1 MKELLRNRVFL
12 LVMASDVLQQ
22 VGIWVRNM
30 ALLYY
35 VVQQT
40 QGDPVAVSL
49 LTVVEYAPIFLFS
62 LVGGV
67 LADRWRPKRTM
78 IWGDVLSFLSIVPIL
93 FVVAWGYW
101 QAVFIVTMI
110 SAIVSQFSQP
120 SSAKLL
126 KTHVPEQELTAAMA
140 MTQMVGSLFIILGP
154 ILGTFVYYT
163 FGVMVSLSSLL
174 VIFALSAC
182 FLLFLPDSPRSMERL
197 SVQAVVRD
205 LRGGLLYLREHA
217 NLKVLMV
224 MFGVLAL
231 GAGLT
236 APLDIFLVTERL
248 GLAEADLQWFTA
260 LSGLGLLIGAII
272 AASLSGR
279 LKGKGVVFAG
289 LILLGAGTMIEVWS
303 VWPILTGGMRLITGL
318 FLALTQTVIGT
329 YMLTLVRAEYIGRI
343 NGLITP
349 IFIGCTLIGTG
360 LSGMLVAQ
368 SSLIFVY
375 MLSGL
380 ILMLAALV
388 ALRLRF
394 DYPVAKQ
401 AEGEKQ
407 RVSNAD
413 RGLSVKQRT
422 VAKMRGPFLFI
433 FQVRSYDIFPFI
445 SQKILYYRKCNLCE
459 TGSI

>member
-1 MKELLRNRVFL
+1 MMKGLMQNRVFL

-49 LTVVEYAPIFLFS
+49 LTVAEFAPIFIFS

-78 IWGDVLSFLSIVPIL
+78 IWGDILSFLSIVPIL
-93 FVVAWGYW
+93 FVVAWGHW
-101 QAVFIVTMI
+101 QAVFVVTII

-120 SSAKLL
+120 SSSKLL
-126 KTHVPEQELTAAMA
+126 KTHVPEKDLTAAIA
-140 MTQMVGSLFIILGP
+140 MIQMVSSLFIILGP

-174 VIFALSAC
+174 AIFALSAC
-182 FLLFLPDSPRSMERL
+182 LLLFLPDSPRSMERL
-197 SVQAVVRD
+197 SMQALIRD
-205 LRGGLLYLREHA
+205 FGEGIRYMREQA
-217 NLKVLMV
+217 NLKVLLV

-236 APLDIFLVTERL
+236 APLDIFLVTQRL

-272 AASLSGR
+272 AAGLSGR
-279 LKGKGVVFAG
+279 LKGRGVVFAG
-289 LILLGAGTMIEVWS
+289 LLLLGAGTIIEVWS
-303 VWPILTGGMRLITGL
+303 VWPLLTGGMRLVTGL
-318 FLALTQTVIGT
+318 FLAMTQTVIGT
-329 YMLTLVRAEYIGRI
+329 YMLTLVQAEYIGRI

-349 IFIGCTLIGTG
+349 VFTGCTLIGTA

-380 ILMLAALV
+380 ILMLAAMV

-394 DYPVAKQ
+394 A
-401 AEGEKQ
+401 
-407 RVSNAD
+407 S
-413 RGLSVKQRT
+413 
-422 VAKMRGPFLFI
+422 
-433 FQVRSYDIFPFI
+433 
-445 SQKILYYRKCNLCE
+445 
-459 TGSI
+459 

>member
-49 LTVVEYAPIFLFS
+49 LTVVEYTPIFLFS
-62 LVGGV
+62 IVGGV

-78 IWGDVLSFLSIVPIL
+78 LWGDILSFLSIVPIL

-101 QAVFIVTMI
+101 QAVFVVTMI

-120 SSAKLL
+120 SSAKLF
-126 KTHVPEQELTAAMA
+126 KTHVPEKSLTSAMA
-140 MTQMVGSLFIILGP
+140 MTQMVSSLFIILGP

-163 FGVMVSLSSLL
+163 FGVIVSLSSLL
-174 VIFALSAC
+174 AIFALSAC
-182 FLLFLPDSPRSMERL
+182 CLFFLPDSPRSMERL
-197 SVQAVVRD
+197 SWQTVIKD
-205 LRGGLLYLREHA
+205 FRGGISYMREHA
-217 NLKVLMV
+217 NLKVLLA
-224 MFGVLAL
+224 MFGILAL

-248 GLAEADLQWFTA
+248 GLVEADLQWFTA
-260 LSGLGLLIGAII
+260 LSGVGLLIGAIV

-289 LILLGAGTMIEVWS
+289 LILLGIGTMVEVWS
-303 VWPILTGGMRLITGL
+303 VWPVLTGGMRLITGL

-329 YMLTLVRAEYIGRI
+329 YMLTLVQAEYIGRV

-349 IFIGCTLIGTG
+349 VFTGCTLIGTG
-360 LSGMLVAQ
+360 FSGMLVAQ

-375 MLSGL
+375 MLAGVIL
-380 ILMLAALV
+380 ILSALV

-394 DYPVAKQ
+394 
-401 AEGEKQ
+401 
-407 RVSNAD
+407 N
-413 RGLSVKQRT
+413 
-422 VAKMRGPFLFI
+422 
-433 FQVRSYDIFPFI
+433 
-445 SQKILYYRKCNLCE
+445 
-459 TGSI
+459 

>member
-140 MTQMVGSLFIILGP
+140 MTQMVSSLFIILGP

-197 SVQAVVRD
+197 SVQAVVND
-205 LRGGLLYLREHA
+205 LRGGLLYLLEHA

-349 IFIGCTLIGTG
+349 IFTGCTLIGTG

-401 AEGEKQ
+401 AEGVETAEK
-407 RVSNAD
+407 
-413 RGLSVKQRT
+413 
-422 VAKMRGPFLFI
+422 
-433 FQVRSYDIFPFI
+433 
-445 SQKILYYRKCNLCE
+445 
-459 TGSI
+459 

>member
-1 MKELLRNRVFL
+1 MKGLLQNRVFL

-49 LTVVEYAPIFLFS
+49 LTVADYAPIFIFS

-78 IWGDVLSFLSIVPIL
+78 IWGDILSFLSIVPIL

-101 QAVFIVTMI
+101 QAVFVVTMI

-120 SSAKLL
+120 SSSKLL
-126 KTHVPEQELTAAMA
+126 KTHVPEKELTAAIA
-140 MTQMVGSLFIILGP
+140 MIQMVSSLFIILGP

-163 FGVMVSLSSLL
+163 FGVMVSLGSLL

-182 FLLFLPDSPRSMERL
+182 LLLFLPDSPPSRERL
-197 SVQAVVRD
+197 SLHMLVGDFGCGIR
-205 LRGGLLYLREHA
+205 YMREQA
-217 NLKVLMV
+217 NLKVLLV

-236 APLDIFLVTERL
+236 APLDIFLVTQRL

-272 AASLSGR
+272 AAGLSGR
-279 LKGKGVVFAG
+279 LKGKRVVFAG
-289 LILLGAGTMIEVWS
+289 LLLLGAGTMIEVWS
-303 VWPILTGGMRLITGL
+303 VWPVLTGGMRLVTGL

-329 YMLTLVRAEYIGRI
+329 YMLTLVQAEYI
-343 NGLITP
+343 
-349 IFIGCTLIGTG
+349 
-360 LSGMLVAQ
+360 
-368 SSLIFVY
+368 
-375 MLSGL
+375 
-380 ILMLAALV
+380 
-388 ALRLRF
+388 
-394 DYPVAKQ
+394 
-401 AEGEKQ
+401 
-407 RVSNAD
+407 
-413 RGLSVKQRT
+413 
-422 VAKMRGPFLFI
+422 
-433 FQVRSYDIFPFI
+433 
-445 SQKILYYRKCNLCE
+445 
-459 TGSI
+459 

>member
-1 MKELLRNRVFL
+1 MMKGLMQNRVFL

-49 LTVVEYAPIFLFS
+49 LTVAEFAPIFIFS

-78 IWGDVLSFLSIVPIL
+78 IWGDILSFLSIVPIL

-101 QAVFIVTMI
+101 QAVFVVTMI

-120 SSAKLL
+120 SSSKLL
-126 KTHVPEQELTAAMA
+126 KTHVPEKDLTAAIA
-140 MTQMVGSLFIILGP
+140 MIQMVSSLFIILGP

-174 VIFALSAC
+174 AIFALSAC
-182 FLLFLPDSPRSMERL
+182 LLLFLPDSPRSMERL
-197 SVQAVVRD
+197 SMQALIRD
-205 LRGGLLYLREHA
+205 FGEGIRYMREQA
-217 NLKVLMV
+217 NLKVLLV

-236 APLDIFLVTERL
+236 APLDIFLVTQRL

-272 AASLSGR
+272 AAGLSGR
-279 LKGKGVVFAG
+279 LKGRGVVFAG
-289 LILLGAGTMIEVWS
+289 LLLLGAGTIIEVWS
-303 VWPILTGGMRLITGL
+303 VWPLLTGGMRLVTGL
-318 FLALTQTVIGT
+318 FLAMTQTVIGT
-329 YMLTLVRAEYIGRI
+329 YMLTLVQAEYIGRI

-349 IFIGCTLIGTG
+349 VFTGCTLIGTA

-380 ILMLAALV
+380 ILMLAAMV

-394 DYPVAKQ
+394 A
-401 AEGEKQ
+401 
-407 RVSNAD
+407 S
-413 RGLSVKQRT
+413 
-422 VAKMRGPFLFI
+422 
-433 FQVRSYDIFPFI
+433 
-445 SQKILYYRKCNLCE
+445 
-459 TGSI
+459 

>member
-1 MKELLRNRVFL
+1 MKGLMQNRVFL

-49 LTVVEYAPIFLFS
+49 LTVAEFAPIFIFS

-78 IWGDVLSFLSIVPIL
+78 IWGDMLSFLSIVPIL
-93 FVVAWGYW
+93 FVVARGYW
-101 QAVFIVTMI
+101 QAVFVVTMI

-120 SSAKLL
+120 SSSKLL
-126 KTHVPEQELTAAMA
+126 KTHVPEKELTAAIA
-140 MTQMVGSLFIILGP
+140 MIQMVSSLFIILGP

-174 VIFALSAC
+174 AIFALSAC
-182 FLLFLPDSPRSMERL
+182 LLLFLPDSPRSRERL
-197 SVQAVVRD
+197 SMQALIRD
-205 LRGGLLYLREHA
+205 FGEGIRYMREQA
-217 NLKVLMV
+217 NLKVLLV

-236 APLDIFLVTERL
+236 APLDIFLVTQRL

-279 LKGKGVVFAG
+279 LKGRGVVFAG
-289 LILLGAGTMIEVWS
+289 LLLLGAGTIIEVWS
-303 VWPILTGGMRLITGL
+303 VWPLLTGGMRLVTGL
-318 FLALTQTVIGT
+318 FLAMTQTVIGT
-329 YMLTLVRAEYIGRI
+329 YMLTLVQAEYIGRM

-349 IFIGCTLIGTG
+349 VFTGCTLIGTA

-380 ILMLAALV
+380 ILMLAAMV
-388 ALRLRF
+388 ALRLRL
-394 DYPVAKQ
+394 A
-401 AEGEKQ
+401 
-407 RVSNAD
+407 S
-413 RGLSVKQRT
+413 
-422 VAKMRGPFLFI
+422 
-433 FQVRSYDIFPFI
+433 
-445 SQKILYYRKCNLCE
+445 
-459 TGSI
+459 

>member
-12 LVMASDVLQQ
+12 LVMGSDLLQQ

-49 LTVVEYAPIFLFS
+49 LTVVEYAPIFIFS

-78 IWGDVLSFLSIVPIL
+78 IWGDILSFFSIVPIL
-93 FVVAWGYW
+93 FVVASGYW
-101 QAVFIVTMI
+101 QAVFVVTMI

-126 KTHVPEQELTAAMA
+126 KTHVPEQSLTSAIA
-140 MTQMVGSLFIILGP
+140 MTQMISSLFIILGP
-154 ILGTFVYYT
+154 ILGTFIFYT
-163 FGVMVSLSSLL
+163 FGVVVSLSSLL

-182 FLLFLPDSPRSMERL
+182 LLLFLPDSPRSPERV
-197 SVQAVVRD
+197 SVQMVVKDFRQG
-205 LRGGLLYLREHA
+205 LRYMLEHA
-217 NLKVLMV
+217 NLKVLLT

-248 GLAEADLQWFTA
+248 GLMESALQWFTA
-260 LSGLGLLIGAII
+260 LSGAGLLIGAII
-272 AASLSGR
+272 AAGLSGR

-289 LILLGAGTMIEVWS
+289 LLLLGVGTMIEVWS
-303 VWPILTGGMRLITGL
+303 VWPVLTGGMRLVTGL

-329 YMLTLVRAEYIGRI
+329 YMLTLVKAEYIGRV

-349 IFIGCTLIGTG
+349 VFTGCTLIGTA

-368 SSLIFVY
+368 TSLILVY
-375 MLSGL
+375 MLSGA
-380 ILMLAALV
+380 ILMAAAFV

-394 DYPVAKQ
+394 
-401 AEGEKQ
+401 E
-407 RVSNAD
+407 
-413 RGLSVKQRT
+413 
-422 VAKMRGPFLFI
+422 
-433 FQVRSYDIFPFI
+433 
-445 SQKILYYRKCNLCE
+445 
-459 TGSI
+459 

>member
-1 MKELLRNRVFL
+1 
-12 LVMASDVLQQ
+12 
-22 VGIWVRNM
+22 
-30 ALLYY
+30 
-35 VVQQT
+35 
-40 QGDPVAVSL
+40 
-49 LTVVEYAPIFLFS
+49 
-62 LVGGV
+62 
-67 LADRWRPKRTM
+67 
-78 IWGDVLSFLSIVPIL
+78 
-93 FVVAWGYW
+93 
-101 QAVFIVTMI
+101 
-110 SAIVSQFSQP
+110 
-120 SSAKLL
+120 
-126 KTHVPEQELTAAMA
+126 
-140 MTQMVGSLFIILGP
+140 
-154 ILGTFVYYT
+154 
-163 FGVMVSLSSLL
+163 
-174 VIFALSAC
+174 
-182 FLLFLPDSPRSMERL
+182 
-197 SVQAVVRD
+197 
-205 LRGGLLYLREHA
+205 
-217 NLKVLMV
+217 MV

-349 IFIGCTLIGTG
+349 IFTGCTLIGTG

-394 DYPVAKQ
+394 DYPVSKQ
-401 AEGEKQ
+401 AEG
-407 RVSNAD
+407 V
-413 RGLSVKQRT
+413 
-422 VAKMRGPFLFI
+422 
-433 FQVRSYDIFPFI
+433 
-445 SQKILYYRKCNLCE
+445 E
-459 TGSI
+459 TAGK

>member
-1 MKELLRNRVFL
+1 MKDLLRNRVFL
-12 LVMASDVLQQ
+12 LVMASDMLQQ

-40 QGDPVAVSL
+40 LGDPVAVSL
-49 LTVVEYAPIFLFS
+49 LTVMEYAPIFLFS

-78 IWGDVLSFLSIVPIL
+78 IWGDILSFLSILPIL
-93 FVVAWGYW
+93 FVVASGYW

-126 KTHVPEQELTAAMA
+126 KTHIPEKDLTAAIA

-154 ILGTFVYYT
+154 ILGTFVYYS
-163 FGVMVSLSSLL
+163 FGVTASLGSLL
-174 VIFALSAC
+174 AIFALSAC
-182 FLLFLPDSPRSMERL
+182 FLFFLPDSPRSMERL
-197 SVQAVVRD
+197 SVQAIVRD
-205 LRGGLLYLREHA
+205 FRDGLRYMREHA
-217 NLKVLMV
+217 NLKVLLA
-224 MFGVLAL
+224 MFGILAL

-260 LSGLGLLIGAII
+260 LAGLGLLIGAII

-289 LILLGAGTMIEVWS
+289 LIFLGAGTMIEVWS
-303 VWPILTGGMRLITGL
+303 VWPVLTGGMRLITGL

-329 YMLTLVRAEYIGRI
+329 YMLTLVQAEYIGRI

-349 IFIGCTLIGTG
+349 VFTGCMLIGTG

-375 MLSGL
+375 MLSGV

-394 DYPVAKQ
+394 A
-401 AEGEKQ
+401 
-407 RVSNAD
+407 
-413 RGLSVKQRT
+413 
-422 VAKMRGPFLFI
+422 
-433 FQVRSYDIFPFI
+433 
-445 SQKILYYRKCNLCE
+445 
-459 TGSI
+459 